1 MRSKSFLTLN
11 IIIALALNSCIQDE
25 PLNREADITDVKVE
39 GNTFISSIIS
49 DANDQVQIFVTSD
62 ADITNLAP
70 VIEVSPGATIS
81 PASGVAMDFSEG
93 KEYTVTSEDGNY
105 SKRYTINV
113 SSNIDLKYDFEDWGE
128 AGVSSRKYPILL
140 SNHNAW
146 STGNSGVAIVLNA
159 NPYPTEKTTDS
170 YSGTYGAKLQT
181 IKGLYVSITD
191 MNIPIFAGS
200 LFLGEFSPK
209 LEDPL
214 LSLKLGRMYSQANGK
229 PVTFTGYYKYTPG
242 AEFTD
247 KNGNSVA
254 GKIDE
259 CSIYAVIFKVSKNV
273 SGQNEYLDGRTVSTS
288 DKIIARADWS
298 RETSHITDEKVD
310 KEFYKFTIPFIYKEN
325 EKGEKID
332 FDFEN
337 NNYKLTI
344 VLSSSQDGNLYEG
357 AIGSTLI
364 VDELEILTESF

>member
-1 MRSKSFLTLN
+1 M
-11 IIIALALNSCIQDE
+11 NSCIQDE
-25 PLNREADITDVKVE
+25 PLNREADITNVKVE

-146 STGNSGVAIVLNA
+146 STGNSGVAIVLDA
-159 NPYPTEKTTDS
+159 DPYPTEKTTDS
-170 YSGTYGAKLQT
+170 YAGTYAAKLQT
-181 IKGLYVSITD
+181 IKGLNIPSINL
-191 MNIPIFAGS
+191 NIPIFAGS
-200 LFLGEFSPK
+200 LFLGEFNAN
-209 LEDPL
+209 LTNPL
-214 LSLKLGRMYSQANGK
+214 LSLKLGRIYSETNGK
-229 PVTFTGYYKYTPG
+229 PATFTGYYKYTPG
-242 AEFTD
+242 SVFTD
-247 KNGNSVA
+247 KNGNPIA
-254 GKIDE
+254 GRIDE
-259 CSIYAVIFKVSKNV
+259 CSIYAVIFKVSKNA
-273 SGQNEYLDGRTVSTS
+273 SGQNEYLDGETVSDS
-288 DKIIARADWS
+288 EKVIARAEWS
-298 RETSHITDEKVD
+298 RETSHITDEEVNKG
-310 KEFYKFTIPFIYKEN
+310 FFKFTIPFVYSEN
-325 EKGEKID
+325 